1 MLTRIQDWIKSNDAE
16 RYLYLE
22 TDGEAYYIQFA
33 ESASEDLIR
42 KFVIDIWELDAPEE
56 IQSFVD
62 DLLDAAYHDLWYDF
76 EDNCFYY
83 LMFIDDDYLFLV
95 DVDSEVGIVNLDN
108 DVPYLNSLIVVI
120 YDWEYSFNFNERYIV
135 NNSGDLPEGLID
147 DVREIVKQVTFKHSD
162 AWRGYFTI
170 PASVEIR
177 GIAFELFDEGFSSID
192 GLHHTKHIK
201 STEDANKYDSLI
213 TLVTRTTNCCA
224 VDVAFYLLR
233 SQLEEL
239 KLSEDFSQ

>member
-1 MLTRIQDWIKSNDAE
+1 MLTIIQDWIKSNGAE
-16 RYLYLE
+16 QSLYLE

-33 ESASEDLIR
+33 DSAPEDLIR
-42 KFVIDIWELDAPEE
+42 KFVTDVWELDSSEE
-56 IQSFVD
+56 IQELVD
-62 DLLDAAYHDLWYDF
+62 DLLDAVIEDSWYNF
-76 EDNCFYY
+76 EENYFSY

-95 DVDSEVGIVNLDN
+95 DENSEIGMVNIDN
-108 DVPYLNSLIVVI
+108 DVPYLNSLTVVI
-120 YDWEYSFNFNERYIV
+120 NDWEYSFNFNERYIV
-135 NNSGDLPEGLID
+135 NNSEDLPEGLID
-147 DVREIVKQVTFKHSD
+147 DVREIVKQVTFKHID

-170 PASVEIR
+170 PASVKIH
-177 GIAFELFDEGFSSID
+177 GIPFEVFDEGFSSID

-201 STEDANKYDSLI
+201 STEDADKYDSLI
-213 TLVTRTTNCCA
+213 TLVTKTTNCLA

>member
-1 MLTRIQDWIKSNDAE
+1 M
-16 RYLYLE
+16 
-22 TDGEAYYIQFA
+22 
-33 ESASEDLIR
+33 
-42 KFVIDIWELDAPEE
+42 LDAVTED
-56 IQSFVD
+56 S
-62 DLLDAAYHDLWYDF
+62 WYDF
-76 EDNCFYY
+76 EENYFPY
-83 LMFIDDDYLFLV
+83 LTFIDDDYLYLV
-95 DVDSEVGIVNLDN
+95 DENSEIGMVNIDN